1 VKPDANVRLVRARFS
16 RLTARPSPQNLQS
29 TPGKFARKEEIIMAR
44 IAADVTEIIGRT
56 PLVRLNRV
64 AAGLPAT
71 VVAKLESQ
79 NPLSSV
85 KDRIG
90 LALIDAAEKAGKITP
105 GETVLIE
112 PTSGN
117 TGIALAFVAAAKGYK
132 LILTMPETMSQER
145 RAVLLALAPRSCSPP
160 APTA

>member
-1 VKPDANVRLVRARFS
+1 
-16 RLTARPSPQNLQS
+16 
-29 TPGKFARKEEIIMAR
+29 MAR

-64 AAGLPAT
+64 AAGLPGT

-90 LALIDAAEKAGKITP
+90 LALIDAAEKAG
-105 GETVLIE
+105 
-112 PTSGN
+112 
-117 TGIALAFVAAAKGYK
+117 
-132 LILTMPETMSQER
+132 
-145 RAVLLALAPRSCSPP
+145 
-160 APTA
+160 